1 MGRYPW
7 KVMDTSRL
15 RLMHETEL
23 PSYKGMYFEHALRSV
38 QLGETILRLSN
49 EEVTEAVVVDKGTTR
64 QYPVMTCNKSKAI
77 TAGEILNQLP
87 CVDEN
92 TNQEKENSM
101 SQVTRNQTL
110 YLMDGIGSLNVQ
122 YEEGETVYTY
132 LFREDE
138 TYMQGDVVIV
148 PKASGNGY
156 QSAIVHSVDD
166 TPNIDENA
174 RFEYKFVIGRLDLAK
189 HQATLNAIDA
199 ATKQYAAAK
208 HNAKRKAYQN
218 AIREQSGVSLNLL
231 ESLAE

>member
-1 MGRYPW
+1 
-7 KVMDTSRL
+7 
-15 RLMHETEL
+15 
-23 PSYKGMYFEHALRSV
+23 
-38 QLGETILRLSN
+38 
-49 EEVTEAVVVDKGTTR
+49 
-64 QYPVMTCNKSKAI
+64 
-77 TAGEILNQLP
+77 
-87 CVDEN
+87 
-92 TNQEKENSM
+92 M

-110 YLMDGIGSLNVQ
+110 YLMDGIGSLRVQ

-138 TYMQGDVVIV
+138 TFMQGDAVIV

-208 HNAKRKAYQN
+208 HSAKRKAYQN